1 MILKMQGKSFKEDNF
16 SHLANDW
23 WDVNGKMSMLHKMN
37 HMRLKYIHS
46 IISKYYSNNVKIA
59 DIGCGGGVLSEGLSC
74 FGYEVV
80 GFDLSEE
87 LIKVAKNHA
96 DLSGLN
102 VTYEKTDKYK
112 DYNDNF
118 DVIVCLEVLEHVDD
132 ISEFVSSIVQMGK
145 KDSIFIFST
154 INRTISSLFV
164 TKIAA
169 EYILRKVPMGMH
181 SWNKFL
187 KPSDVSS
194 VMNRCGMKAIDIQ
207 GMKINPI
214 NMEFSMSDNISTNY
228 FIAFRKC

>member
-23 WDVNGKMSMLHKMN
+23 WDVNGKMSILHKMN
-37 HMRLKYIHS
+37 PVRLKYINS
-46 IISKYYSNNVKIA
+46 IISKYHKNNAKIA
-59 DIGCGGGVLSEGLSC
+59 DIGCGGGLLSEGLSR
-74 FGYEVV
+74 FGYNIV
-80 GFDLSEE
+80 GFDASDE

-96 DLSGLN
+96 DSSGLN
-102 VTYEKTDKYK
+102 IVYETTDKYK
-112 DYNDNF
+112 DYSENF
-118 DVIVCLEVLEHVDD
+118 DVIVCLEVLEHVED
-132 ISEFVSSIVQMGK
+132 IDEFISSIVKMGK

-164 TKIAA
+164 TKIVA

-187 KPSDVSS
+187 KPSDVLSI
-194 VMNRCGMKAIDIQ
+194 MERYNMKAIDIK
-207 GMKINPI
+207 GMKVNPI